1 MWKGENAM
9 KQILMD
15 YIVTFGWAI
24 VGSLSIGVGIII
36 TLWIFDRFTNS
47 IDEWKELKNN
57 NIAISIVLASL
68 ILSCAWVVSSI
79 IRP

>member
-1 MWKGENAM
+1 M

>member
-1 MWKGENAM
+1 MI

-15 YIVTFGWAI
+15 YIITFGWAI
-24 VGSLSIGVGIII
+24 VGSISIGVGVII
-36 TLWIFDRFTNS
+36 TLWMFDKFTNNL
-47 IDEWKELKNN
+47 DEWSELKNN
-57 NIAISIVLASL
+57 NIAVAILLASL

>member
-1 MWKGENAM
+1 M

-15 YIVTFGWAI
+15 YVITFGWAI
-24 VGSLSIGVGIII
+24 VGSVSIGLGVII
-36 TLWIFDRFTNS
+36 TLWMFDKFTHG

-57 NIAISIVLASL
+57 NIAVSIVLASL

>member
-1 MWKGENAM
+1 M

-15 YIVTFGWAI
+15 YIITFGWAI
-24 VGSLSIGVGIII
+24 VGSVSIGVGIII
-36 TLWIFDRFTNS
+36 TLWMFDKFTKN
-47 IDEWKELKNN
+47 IDEWKEIKEN
-57 NIAISIVLASL
+57 NIAVSIVIASL

>member
-1 MWKGENAM
+1 M

-15 YIVTFGWAI
+15 YIITFGWAI
-24 VGSLSIGVGIII
+24 VGSVSIGVGVII
-36 TLWIFDRFTNS
+36 TLWMFDKFTDG
-47 IDEWKELKNN
+47 IDEWKELKEK
-57 NIAISIVLASL
+57 NIAVAIVLASL